1 MKTIIMYATGNYSD
15 GQVQEVGRFDSV
27 EDIEIKVGLFSEDVV
42 ITFEEEN
49 VEQNKA
55 IEI

>member
-1 MKTIIMYATGNYSD
+1 MYATGNYSD